1 MARVISKTT
10 YSSLLDS
17 VYKLPY
23 RNRVQTLQKL
33 FPQLS
38 VDTLKCVVAQ
48 ECQRRMKGSHGRLTT
63 SEAVE
68 VLYKRYTNSISMSEE
83 PGILIRLSDENGLTP
98 ALLARSIIERH
109 YQKSDKTKPAKLLVS
124 TLMKNTALIDDRDL
138 AFETYLCLLEDD
150 EYGPIAEATKQSVG
164 YEYEIRL
171 RMELEK
177 CRVSFLHEE
186 HLRVKGYDKTPDIK
200 LEIPVGMYLTNI
212 KDLYVNY
219 YCHLHHMF
227 LKFCIAVD
235 GQVINWIESKALFG
249 DEEVHRGYLKDQLYS
264 YWNRFGPG
272 LVIYWFGYVEDLEK
286 IHQNRIILIR
296 DALPM
301 NMIFMEQ
308 NS

>member
-109 YQKSDKTKPAKLLVS
+109 YKKSDKTKPAKLLVS

-200 LEIPVGMYLTNI
+200 LEIPV
-212 KDLYVNY
+212 
-219 YCHLHHMF
+219 
-227 LKFCIAVD
+227 AVD

>member
-1 MARVISKTT
+1 MSAAS
-10 YSSLLDS
+10 DS

-109 YQKSDKTKPAKLLVS
+109 YKKSDKTKPAKLLVS

-200 LEIPVGMYLTNI
+200 LEIPV
-212 KDLYVNY
+212 
-219 YCHLHHMF
+219 
-227 LKFCIAVD
+227 AVD

>member
-10 YSSLLDS
+10 YSSLLNS

-83 PGILIRLSDENGLTP
+83 PGILLRLSDENGLTP

-150 EYGPIAEATKQSVG
+150 EYGPIAEAAKQSIG

-200 LEIPVGMYLTNI
+200 LEIPV
-212 KDLYVNY
+212 
-219 YCHLHHMF
+219 
-227 LKFCIAVD
+227 AVD

>member
-1 MARVISKTT
+1 MARVVSKTT

-33 FPQLS
+33 FPKLS

-63 SEAVE
+63 SDAIE
-68 VLYKRYTNSISMSEE
+68 VLYNRYKNSISMSEE
-83 PGILIRLSDENGLTP
+83 PGILLRLSDENGLTP

-109 YQKSDKTKPAKLLVS
+109 YQKSDKSKPAKLLVS
-124 TLMKNTALIDDRDL
+124 TLLKNTALIDDRDL

-150 EYGPIAEATKQSVG
+150 EYGPIAEATKQSIG

-177 CRVSFLHEE
+177 CQVSFLHEE

-200 LEIPVGMYLTNI
+200 LEIPV
-212 KDLYVNY
+212 
-219 YCHLHHMF
+219 
-227 LKFCIAVD
+227 AVD

-286 IHQNRIILIR
+286 IHQNRTILIR
-296 DALPM
+296 DALPI
-301 NMIFMEQ
+301 NMIFMGQ
-308 NS
+308 HS